1 MGGKWKVRPRTQ
13 KNRQRNTGLVS
24 TMYPRRAGRPI
35 GPAWKL
41 LVVVGSEA
49 PLMILRNAARLVAGP
64 SVGFNPPQIDPTN
77 T

>member
-1 MGGKWKVRPRTQ
+1 
-13 KNRQRNTGLVS
+13 
-24 TMYPRRAGRPI
+24 MYPRRAGRPI

-64 SVGFNPPQIDPTN
+64 SLGFNPPQIDPTN